1 MTFVVLE
8 GFSGTGKTTLAI
20 ALEDMGWLR
29 FPESA
34 HALPESVPVGGRA
47 DTVSDYSLF
56 GTTMGFCSEIYRSK
70 KTRNVVSEGYLL
82 GDLAYAKVRFE
93 LRKSEAYPTLLA
105 LCRKMLA
112 DGRLRPD
119 LYLRLEADG
128 DTIGKRQ
135 TRKGDRERNLDEE
148 FRKRFYSA
156 MEQVHEEL
164 GESAVESIPTDLDL
178 SVTLRKV
185 VMVLERRGLW
195 KK

>member
-34 HALPESVPVGGRA
+34 HALPESVPVGGKA
-47 DTVSDYSLF
+47 DTLSDYSLF

-70 KTRNVVSEGYLL
+70 RTRNVVSEGYLL

-93 LRKSEAYPTLLA
+93 LKKSDAYPALLA
-105 LCRKMLA
+105 LCRAVLS

-128 DTIGKRQ
+128 DTIGRRQ
-135 TRKGDRERNLDEE
+135 THKADRERNMDEG
-148 FRKRFYSA
+148 FRQRFYSA
-156 MEQVHEEL
+156 IEQVHEEL
-164 GESAVESIPTDLDL
+164 GESSVESIPTDLDF
-178 SVTLRKV
+178 SVTLKKV
-185 VMVLERRGLW
+185 IQVLERRGLW
-195 KK
+195 RK